1 MNSRISILL
10 AAIGLILTSLNP
22 SAHAFGGPPGGSFSN
37 GSYFP
42 NDGTFSAVVRGE
54 NLTGTVQFSTTAGSG
69 PASSTTQSES
79 LDLGFGAS
87 STSST
92 TSSGTGG
99 VGSTGIANIFYAGGK
114 GKNNTVGIYQGNSQG
129 SNNPQNSTL
138 TVSFQTDMPG
148 QGEQTITVSRA
159 FTNTTTANG
168 TTTNTTVT
176 FPSKTLI
183 YFDSFL
189 LAGSVVC
196 NTSNS
201 FPNQKFQGFHKDGA
215 ILKYIEFPTTTAA
228 TPFFQTETLDI
239 SITGVRLSNTASSFA
254 TSEVTPPSFNEI
266 NILE

>member
-1 MNSRISILL
+1 MSSRTSILL
-10 AAIGLILTSLNP
+10 AAIGLILPSLNP
-22 SAHAFGGPPGGSFSN
+22 SAHAFGGRPGGPFSN

-54 NLTGTVQFSTTAGSG
+54 NLTGTVQFSTTSGSG
-69 PASSTTQSES
+69 PRDAE
-79 LDLGFGAS
+79 
-87 STSST
+87 T
-92 TSSGTGG
+92 TSLEGANNAGTLSLSQGTGG

-168 TTTNTTVT
+168 TTSTETVT

-201 FPNQKFQGFHKDGA
+201 FPNQKFRGFQKDGA